1 VGKKKHANKQ
11 ADFFV
16 IYNFI
21 KSKLVPT
28 RCNGHRKRYKKR
40 KFRLRSGGGESRVEK
55 NREQQYRNQ
64 NKIEPKRNGTK
75 KIIKTKKGKRFGD
88 WAALQLYAPRGEN
101 KLKIILT
108 TAIERF
114 KASISIIFALSSP
127 NRIKNR
133 NYTYIAYT

>member
-1 VGKKKHANKQ
+1 MVTEKDTKNESFDFAPEAGKAELKRTESSNTE
-11 ADFFV
+11 
-16 IYNFI
+16 I
-21 KSKLVPT
+21 KTKS
-28 RCNGHRKRYKKR
+28 
-40 KFRLRSGGGESRVEK
+40 
-55 NREQQYRNQ
+55 NRNET
-64 NKIEPKRNGTK
+64 ELK